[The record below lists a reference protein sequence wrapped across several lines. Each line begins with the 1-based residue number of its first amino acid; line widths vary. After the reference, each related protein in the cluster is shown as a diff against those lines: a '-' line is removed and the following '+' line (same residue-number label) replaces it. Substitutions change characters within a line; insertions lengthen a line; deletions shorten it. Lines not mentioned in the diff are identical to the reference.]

1 MALDLMYLIQSVDY
15 SDKFYKVQSYIL
27 PYILNQN
34 QPNQPLPFYRYNH
47 PAISPNGHY
56 LYFSS
61 DMPGGYGGKDIWRVP
76 VSNSGFGAVEN
87 LGDIKPNLK
96 GTTKKKVVSFNGEQR
111 LFMELCKEFN
121 INYQTLRSR
130 LNKGMTIEEAISKE
144 VRSKRTN
151 IV

>member
-1 MALDLMYLIQSVDY
+1 MSKTPENR
-15 SDKFYKVQSYIL
+15 SKVTFIYTL
-27 PYILNQN
+27 
-34 QPNQPLPFYRYNH
+34 
-47 PAISPNGHY
+47 A
-56 LYFSS
+56 
-61 DMPGGYGGKDIWRVP
+61 DP
-76 VSNSGFGAVEN
+76 VTKEVRLEN

-96 GTTKKKVVSFNGEQR
+96 GTTNKKIVSFNGEQR

-151 IV
+151 MV